1 MLYNRPCGEACSS
14 STGDGQ
20 ALFCPPNLGAMQITS
35 RVHAIPAAAT
45 IYTGPYPPN
54 VYLVVDNGQAAM
66 VDAGFG
72 EEDSIQE
79 RLAYLAGL
87 PDVSVAYIVL
97 THHHF
102 DHSGGAHR
110 LREATGASV
119 VMHKDEAPLLE
130 AAAREETPSDMDVPE
145 EMRPVRERLR
155 RWRAEAA
162 LGQPDILVDDND
174 RLRVG
179 SASLRMVHTP
189 GHSAGHI
196 CVFLEED
203 RVLFS
208 GDNVLGMGT
217 TAIAP
222 PPHGDMVQYLASLR
236 KMQALEAALL
246 CPGHG
251 PIVKEPN
258 RKIQEL
264 LDHRRERD
272 EQILGFIGQGRDT
285 VWRLVKGV
293 YPELDQRLVPMATGQ
308 VLSHLHKLEQEGK
321 ITMRREGDE
330 VFCSLAGGA

>member
-1 MLYNRPCGEACSS
+1 ME
-14 STGDGQ
+14 
-20 ALFCPPNLGAMQITS
+20 ITP
-35 RVHAIPAAAT
+35 RVHAIPAPVK

-54 VYLVVDNGQAAM
+54 IYLVVDSGQAAM
-66 VDAGFG
+66 IDAGFA
-72 EEDSIQE
+72 EEDSVQE

-87 PDVSVAYIVL
+87 PELHVAYIVL

-102 DHSGGAHR
+102 DHSGGARR
-110 LREATGASV
+110 LREATGASIV
-119 VMHKDEAPLLE
+119 IHRDEAPLLN
-130 AAAREETPSDMDVPE
+130 AAARGQETPSDMDPPE
-145 EMRPVRERLR
+145 EMREAWERVR

-162 LGQPDILVDDND
+162 LGTPDILVDDDD

-179 SASLRMVHTP
+179 SVNLRIVHTP
-189 GHSAGHI
+189 GHTAGHV

-222 PPHGDMVQYLASLR
+222 PPHGDMPQYLASLR
-236 KMQALEAALL
+236 KMRGLDAALL

-251 PIVKEPN
+251 PMVKEAN

-272 EQILGFIGQGRDT
+272 EQILRFIGQGRDT
-285 VWRLVKGV
+285 VRGLVGAV
-293 YPELDQRLVPMATGQ
+293 YPELDRRLIPMATGQ
-308 VLSHLHKLEQEGK
+308 VLSHLHKLEEEGK
-321 ITMRREGDE
+321 VKIRRDGDE
-330 VFCSLAGGA
+330 VFCSLGERCT